1 MWSRNPTQA
10 NSFGYAQG
18 GLEWG
23 TELTDLRSDKETCVS
38 ATPKVV
44 CEKPKLPTLWLDTS
58 VIIKLTK
65 VKLGEKLQP
74 VEVARLTRLRTL
86 VQELVAA
93 GKLIFPQSDQEEE
106 YVVGAAN
113 RRDSEIHRD
122 FLGLSLGVKM
132 QHRQGIFDWQAQL
145 GMEAYA
151 KSSDTIN
158 VGVDAFFYGDPAD
171 ELEQARKRN
180 IVIGT
185 HPTRL
190 PEILAGR
197 DAAKVQVLEI
207 WEQLRQEFVAK
218 KRPYEE
224 QLEAE
229 KCGYADAMAYKV
241 EEWEKKLATGVP
253 DSWALMDVQ
262 GFLMFRA
269 VWKDLGGKPDGL
281 EGLHKYFRSDYHNNL
296 PTPKIGNQLG
306 ADLLTGN
313 EVIQSGDVMDVG
325 LLSIAI
331 PACHYVVTDNRQ
343 RKRIKDRGIDKDW
356 GTEVYSMSDIDGLFQ
371 QLEKLR

>member
-1 MWSRNPTQA
+1 M
-10 NSFGYAQG
+10 
-18 GLEWG
+18 
-23 TELTDLRSDKETCVS
+23 S
-38 ATPKVV
+38 AKLKVI

-65 VKLGEKLQP
+65 VKLGEKLEQ
-74 VEVARLTRLRTL
+74 VEVDRLTRLRTL

-106 YVVGAAN
+106 YVVVAAN
-113 RRDSEIHRD
+113 QRDSEIHRD
-122 FLGLSLGVKM
+122 FLGLSLGIKM
-132 QHRQGIFDWQAQL
+132 KHRQDIFDWQAQL

-151 KSSDTIN
+151 KSADTIT
-158 VGVDAFFYGDPAD
+158 VGVDAFFYGDPVE
-171 ELEQARKRN
+171 ELEQALQRN

-190 PEILAGR
+190 PEILARR

-207 WEQLRQEFVAK
+207 WERLRQEFFAK
-218 KRPYEE
+218 KRTYEE

-229 KCGYADAMAYKV
+229 RCGYADAMAYKV
-241 EEWEKKLATGVP
+241 EEWEKQLATGVP
-253 DSWALMDVQ
+253 DFSEFMDVQ
-262 GFLMFRA
+262 GFLIFRA

-281 EGLHKYFRSDYHNNL
+281 EGLHKYFYSDYHNNL

-313 EVIQSGDVMDVG
+313 EVIKSGDMMDVG

-331 PACHYVVTDNRQ
+331 PACHYVVTDKRQ
-343 RKRIKDRGIDKDW
+343 CKRIKERGIDKDW
-356 GTEVYSMSDIDGLFQ
+356 GTEVYSMSNIDDLFQ
-371 QLEKLR
+371 RLEELR